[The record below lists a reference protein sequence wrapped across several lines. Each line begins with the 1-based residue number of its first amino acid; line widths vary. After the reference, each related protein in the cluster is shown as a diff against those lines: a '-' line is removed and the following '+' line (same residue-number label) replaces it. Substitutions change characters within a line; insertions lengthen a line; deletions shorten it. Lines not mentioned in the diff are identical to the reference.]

1 MTEHHLQSIGVR
13 LPSSVISAVEQA
25 AAAKGTSRT
34 ETARNAIMLGLP
46 LLEAGINPDIKR
58 LIFLLENLNLGMTLL
73 LDKEHE
79 QDISKLIRMAADNV
93 DTYHG

>member
-1 MTEHHLQSIGVR
+1 MGGLKINAGIALNR
-13 LPSSVISAVEQA
+13 DLASALDKYADSASLTRSDA
-25 AAAKGTSRT
+25 ARRAL
-34 ETARNAIMLGLP
+34 AIGLP
-46 LLEAGINPDIKR
+46 LLEGGVNPDIKR